1 MKLLFTLILICC
13 FGITSAQNTVLAKQY
28 FDKGEFEK
36 AKLSYQNLY
45 KQYPGRVDL
54 FMELIKCYQQ
64 LEDYLGAETLIREK
78 IAKRDKQ
85 YQLYIILGNNY
96 DLLGDQEKATENY
109 EFALSKMEE
118 NPNLVYRLGTTF
130 ERLSKLRYAL
140 RTYQKGLDLNPDLNV
155 HYQIGR
161 LYGELGEVENMY
173 NSFFDMM
180 LTNQNYRPNIERS
193 LSQFVTDDPT
203 NENNILLRKILLK
216 KLQTKPDVLWNDFLS
231 WLFIQQK
238 QYSKAFI
245 QEKAIYQR
253 TEGSLNRL
261 IDLAYLA
268 KDEKEYDSAREILEY
283 VIDRNTNPDVDYNAE
298 RTLLQIEAVTLTPK
312 KMTAVEDKF
321 NQLFDTYGR
330 KNTTIGLQLD
340 YARFI
345 AFRKNDPNKAI
356 KDLKNTLKLRINNFQ
371 KGEVKIALGDI
382 LVFSEQFN
390 QALIYYSQVQKSLKN
405 NVVGQQARFKVAQTS
420 YYKGDFGWAQTQ
432 LKVLRSST
440 TQLIANDA
448 MELSLLISD
457 NSLEDSTQVALKK
470 YAKASLLA
478 FQKKNTEAIDLLN
491 QILTQHKGEA
501 IEDEALLKQASLFE
515 ATGQHKKAADNYQLI
530 IDNYSEGIL
539 ADDAFFGLAELKNE
553 ILSEPDKAKE
563 LYEKIIFDHQDS
575 IYFVEARKKYRKL
588 RGDAI
593 N

>member
-1 MKLLFTLILICC
+1 MKLFLTLLLTYFFAFTN
-13 FGITSAQNTVLAKQY
+13 AQNTVLAKQY
-28 FDKGEFEK
+28 FNKGEFEK
-36 AKLSYQNLY
+36 AKLSYQTLY
-45 KQYPGRVDL
+45 QQHPGRIDL
-54 FMELIKCYQQ
+54 FMDLIKCYQQ
-64 LEDYLGAETLIREK
+64 LEDYLGAQELIEEK
-78 IAKRDKQ
+78 LIKNKKQ
-85 YQLYIILGNNY
+85 YQLYILLGNNY
-96 DLLGDQEKATENY
+96 DLQGQTEKAEENY
-109 EFALSKMEE
+109 QLALSKVEE

-140 RTYQKGLDLNPDLNV
+140 KTYEKGLAANPDLRV

-161 LYGELGEVENMY
+161 LYGELGEIENMY
-173 NSFFDMM
+173 NSFFDLM
-180 LTNQNYRPNIERS
+180 LTNENYRPNIERS
-193 LSQFVTDDPT
+193 LSQFVTDDPS

-231 WLFIQQK
+231 WLFVQQK
-238 QYSKAFI
+238 QYNKAFT
-245 QEKAIYQR
+245 QEKAIYKR
-253 TEGSLNRL
+253 TEGNLNR
-261 IDLAYLA
+261 ITDLAFLA
-268 KDEKEYDSAREILEY
+268 KESREYDSAKEIFEY
-283 VIDRNTNPDVDYNAE
+283 IIQNNTNQDVAYTAE
-298 RTLLQIEAVTLTPK
+298 RALLQIEVETL
-312 KMTAVEDKF
+312 VEENIPEIDTKF
-321 NQLFDTYGR
+321 NMLLKLFGKT
-330 KNTTIGLQLD
+330 NTTIGLQMD

-345 AFRKNDPNKAI
+345 AFKKNDPKTATKA
-356 KDLKNTLKLRINNFQ
+356 LKNTLKLRINNFQ

-420 YYKGDFGWAQTQ
+420 YFKGDFNWAQTQ

-478 FQKKNTEAIDLLN
+478 FQEKNVDAINLLN
-491 QILTQHKGEA
+491 DILLQHKGET
-501 IEDEALLKQASLFE
+501 IEDEALLKQAHLFE
-515 ATGQHKKAADNYQLI
+515 KREEYDKAAANYQKL

-539 ADDAFFGLAELKNE
+539 ADDAFFGLAELNNGV
-553 ILSEPDKAKE
+553 LSNPEKAKE
-563 LYEKIIFDHQDS
+563 LYEKIIFEYQDS
-575 IYFVEARKKYRKL
+575 IYFVEARKKYRAL
-588 RGDAI
+588 RGDVI